1 MGFPTAGKAQIS
13 RKRMGRGSLLAVNF
27 LKNLDAG
34 TLVDRRLTREGGK
47 KLVRTNVPS
56 GMKALMRVPL

>member
-1 MGFPTAGKAQIS
+1 MRMKKPDAAC

-34 TLVDRRLTREGGK
+34 TFVDRRLTQEGGR
-47 KLVRTNVPS
+47 KLVRTTIPS
-56 GMKALMRVPL
+56 GMKALMRVPS